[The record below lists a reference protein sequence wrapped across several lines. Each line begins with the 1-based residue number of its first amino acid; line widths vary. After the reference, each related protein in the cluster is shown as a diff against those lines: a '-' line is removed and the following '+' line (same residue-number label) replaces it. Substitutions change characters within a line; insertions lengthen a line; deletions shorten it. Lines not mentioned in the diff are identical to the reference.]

1 MLVHEIDG
9 HGTLAD
15 GGRHATHSPLTHV
28 AGRENARHVGLQQV
42 WVPSELPAPGTA
54 ACAKQVWSLDR
65 KVFPSLDAATRQ
77 ITQCAW
83 GTKAEA

>member
-1 MLVHEIDG
+1 MASTQSEDRYLVERE
-9 HGTLAD
+9 
-15 GGRHATHSPLTHV
+15 GRPLGMV
-28 AGRENARHVGLQQV
+28 VGEPYGYV
-42 WVPSELPAPGTA
+42 VY

-83 GTKAEA
+83 GTKAEG

>member
-1 MLVHEIDG
+1 MTGTQSEDRYLVEHE
-9 HGTLAD
+9 
-15 GGRHATHSPLTHV
+15 GRPL
-28 AGRENARHVGLQQV
+28 GMIVGEPYGYV
-42 WVPSELPAPGTA
+42 VY

-83 GTKAEA
+83 GTKAKG

>member
-1 MLVHEIDG
+1 MTSTQSEDRYLVEREGRPLGMIVG
-9 HGTLAD
+9 EPHGY
-15 GGRHATHSPLTHV
+15 V
-28 AGRENARHVGLQQV
+28 VY
-42 WVPSELPAPGTA
+42 